1 MSVSLDT
8 LSNVK
13 EGLGIST
20 ADDDDLI
27 ERLQAM
33 ADTYLERHCGRS
45 FVGGTF
51 TEYHAAGRRILFL
64 ANYPVTEVTSVKVD
78 PAGDFGAETLRD
90 PDSYALFAD
99 RGAIQSRDGTF
110 GGGRGPNAVQVV
122 YETAADAVPPPVA
135 RAYAELIGHWYRQVK
150 TNVELGQLN
159 VLSRDEAGIETRYA
173 SMNAKVPAAI
183 LLALA
188 MYRVPTV

>member
-1 MSVSLDT
+1 MALDT
-8 LSNVK
+8 IANVK
-13 EGLGIST
+13 DVLGIAT
-20 ADDDDLI
+20 GDDDDLI
-27 ERLQAM
+27 EQLQTM
-33 ADTYLERHCGRS
+33 ADTFVEQHCGRS

-51 TEYHAAGRRILFL
+51 TEYHAAGQRLLFL

-99 RGAIQSRDGTF
+99 RGVIQSRDGMF
-110 GGGRGPNAVQVV
+110 GSPAPNAVQVV
-122 YETAADAVPPPVA
+122 YETAEDAVPPAVA
-135 RAYAELIGHWYRQVK
+135 RAYAELVGFWYRQVK

-159 VLSRDEAGIETRYA
+159 VLSRDEGGIETRYA
-173 SMNAKVPAAI
+173 SMNAKVPATI
-183 LLALA
+183 LQALA